1 MATLSCPSP
10 NPKEEGSSNVAS
22 QPVSVGC
29 VCPECSIFNVYR
41 RIGEKQVKVG
51 MFTRT
56 SKCEVC
62 HSVLHWKRAVVME
75 NGKPNGSTVEI
86 TEHNPRRTHQQ
97 ATRLQMLKSAYAQA
111 NFVWTSKLRKFRFNS
126 NKVSSKPS
134 LQGKSSN
141 YNFAPHCLL
150 GERSTLVGRPR
161 LPQGVFLLQILTPLS
176 LHLGEGQLSPESG
189 VRCVIIPPWTKL
201 RNLGESEIFLWLAL
215 AGQIWRAKQCGARWL
230 CTKQVW
236 RKRFSF

>member
-1 MATLSCPSP
+1 MRGSVHCVSTPLSFVTSYPQRFLLALFLEGVYKKNRTRRMATLSCPSP

-111 NFVWTSKLRKFRFNS
+111 NFV
-126 NKVSSKPS
+126 
-134 LQGKSSN
+134 
-141 YNFAPHCLL
+141 
-150 GERSTLVGRPR
+150 
-161 LPQGVFLLQILTPLS
+161 
-176 LHLGEGQLSPESG
+176 
-189 VRCVIIPPWTKL
+189 
-201 RNLGESEIFLWLAL
+201 
-215 AGQIWRAKQCGARWL
+215 
-230 CTKQVW
+230 
-236 RKRFSF
+236 